1 MKLDY
6 STLKKVEQ
14 LYKSDDFK
22 IETKSNDLPES
33 LMLRFGY
40 WNEVDITGLMKIFR
54 PLGFTVEMS
63 EWEDDECGWKY
74 SYHIKKATY
83 RLNPLSKLSG
93 FMGTEKG

>member
-22 IETKSNDLPES
+22 IEAKSNKFEGKY

-40 WNEVDITGLMKIFR
+40 WNKVDITGLMKIFR

-63 EWEDDECGWKY
+63 EWEDDDCGWLY
-74 SYHIKKATY
+74 SYHIKKSS
-83 RLNPLSKLSG
+83 NPLELIPG
-93 FMGTEKG
+93 FIGTEKG

>member
-22 IETKSNDLPES
+22 IEAKYDKFDGEEYI
-33 LMLRFGY
+33 MFRFGY
-40 WNEVDITGLMKIFR
+40 WAEVDLIGLEEIIN
-54 PLGFTVEMS
+54 PLGFTVEIS
-63 EWEDDECGWKY
+63 EWEDDDCGWLY
-74 SYHIKKATY
+74 SYHIKKSN
-83 RLNPLSKLSG
+83 NPLELIPG

>member
-22 IETKSNDLPES
+22 IEAKSNKFEGKY

-63 EWEDDECGWKY
+63 EWEDDELWLE
-74 SYHIKKATY
+74 I
-83 RLNPLSKLSG
+83 
-93 FMGTEKG
+93 